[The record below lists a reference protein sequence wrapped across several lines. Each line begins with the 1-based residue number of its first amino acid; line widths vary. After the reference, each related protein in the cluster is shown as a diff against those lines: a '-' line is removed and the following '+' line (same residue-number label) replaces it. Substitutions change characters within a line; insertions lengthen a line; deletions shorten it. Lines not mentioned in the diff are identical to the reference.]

1 MSSRFTSS
9 SIERYNDFSRLN
21 PAIVGW
27 HVHVKV
33 LRRFHTDDYI
43 SKGGLGLLLVD
54 DKGNQIEALICS
66 PLTSHYSTFIEEDEF
81 YTIMN
86 FRVVENS
93 GFTKLTRSDFKIMF
107 YDGTIVKEASSFSQD
122 DYTVATPFGAI
133 FNGYHD
139 TSYLITL
146 IGRVV
151 ESSDLTN
158 VTDEPSVIG
167 GYRYSF
173 TIEDQEKKTL
183 KCCAYGG
190 VAIECHDRFRNVI
203 GSMESF
209 RCHGWPFDVMTYN
222 RNMFTISSLNPLIHE
237 WSTCVKILHVW
248 HELEDVSN
256 ALNLIL
262 MDNQGTKIRA
272 VIRESLV
279 TRFSPLLIEGLWM
292 ILRKFSL
299 IPDVDLVRTTPHRFK
314 IQFSPDT
321 CVEYLNYLACDYDY
335 FNFARFRD
343 IRTGISNP
351 YICVDLVG
359 KVDNVN
365 DIQLVQMGSGCD
377 DGVLSQFLDVTSDSS
392 CLPDVEENVKE
403 YLDDVSAAVDL
414 SSVLHVEASAAVLSL
429 DEFKDVLS
437 DLGAL
442 SVDKDYVLAVLY
454 LESRTQLKSLY
465 LRYLL
470 SRYLQEAKSLDPL
483 MQAKKNYAD
492 LRIKYFGDGRF
503 VAAGMKPYPSDGL
516 ECDEILMN
524 TNEDT
529 LECIND
535 IVISS
540 WRLCP
545 AYLRL
550 RFVESLILYKSI
562 NVHTVWDACY
572 RVLSGD
578 VLAEQ
583 KIARNNP
590 GLELSDVQLEWYGFR
605 VMRKVMGDLG
615 FHHAGFE
622 GVRLGI
628 VRRLLTYKCD
638 DMSM

>member
-1 MSSRFTSS
+1 M
-9 SIERYNDFSRLN
+9 
-21 PAIVGW
+21 
-27 HVHVKV
+27 K
-33 LRRFHTDDYI
+33 
-43 SKGGLGLLLVD
+43 
-54 DKGNQIEALICS
+54 
-66 PLTSHYSTFIEEDEF
+66 
-81 YTIMN
+81 YT
-86 FRVVENS
+86 
-93 GFTKLTRSDFKIMF
+93 
-107 YDGTIVKEASSFSQD
+107 
-122 DYTVATPFGAI
+122 
-133 FNGYHD
+133 
-139 TSYLITL
+139 
-146 IGRVV
+146 
-151 ESSDLTN
+151 
-158 VTDEPSVIG
+158 
-167 GYRYSF
+167 
-173 TIEDQEKKTL
+173 
-183 KCCAYGG
+183 
-190 VAIECHDRFRNVI
+190 
-203 GSMESF
+203 
-209 RCHGWPFDVMTYN
+209 
-222 RNMFTISSLNPLIHE
+222 
-237 WSTCVKILHVW
+237 
-248 HELEDVSN
+248 
-256 ALNLIL
+256 
-262 MDNQGTKIRA
+262 
-272 VIRESLV
+272 
-279 TRFSPLLIEGLWM
+279 
-292 ILRKFSL
+292 
-299 IPDVDLVRTTPHRFK
+299 
-314 IQFSPDT
+314 
-321 CVEYLNYLACDYDY
+321 
-335 FNFARFRD
+335 
-343 IRTGISNP
+343 
-351 YICVDLVG
+351 
-359 KVDNVN
+359 
-365 DIQLVQMGSGCD
+365 GSGCG

-414 SSVLHVEASAAVLSL
+414 SSVLHVEASAAVLSF

-442 SVDKDYVLAVLY
+442 SADKDYVLAVLY
-454 LESRTQLKSLY
+454 L
-465 LRYLL
+465 
-470 SRYLQEAKSLDPL
+470 
-483 MQAKKNYAD
+483 
-492 LRIKYFGDGRF
+492 RF

-545 AYLRL
+545 VYLRL
-550 RFVESLILYKSI
+550 RFAESLILYKSI

>member
-1 MSSRFTSS
+1 
-9 SIERYNDFSRLN
+9 
-21 PAIVGW
+21 
-27 HVHVKV
+27 
-33 LRRFHTDDYI
+33 
-43 SKGGLGLLLVD
+43 
-54 DKGNQIEALICS
+54 
-66 PLTSHYSTFIEEDEF
+66 
-81 YTIMN
+81 
-86 FRVVENS
+86 
-93 GFTKLTRSDFKIMF
+93 
-107 YDGTIVKEASSFSQD
+107 
-122 DYTVATPFGAI
+122 
-133 FNGYHD
+133 
-139 TSYLITL
+139 
-146 IGRVV
+146 
-151 ESSDLTN
+151 
-158 VTDEPSVIG
+158 
-167 GYRYSF
+167 
-173 TIEDQEKKTL
+173 
-183 KCCAYGG
+183 
-190 VAIECHDRFRNVI
+190 
-203 GSMESF
+203 MESF

-365 DIQLVQMGSGCD
+365 DIQLVQMVGSSKDISVGSGCD

-454 LESRTQLKSLY
+454 L
-465 LRYLL
+465 
-470 SRYLQEAKSLDPL
+470 
-483 MQAKKNYAD
+483 
-492 LRIKYFGDGRF
+492 RF

>member
-122 DYTVATPFGAI
+122 DYIVATPFGAI

-146 IGRVV
+146 IGRIV
-151 ESSDLTN
+151 EASDLTN

-173 TIEDQEKKTL
+173 TIEDQEYDFFHRWKKTL
-183 KCCAYGG
+183 KCCAYGE

-203 GSMESF
+203 GT
-209 RCHGWPFDVMTYN
+209 DV
-222 RNMFTISSLNPLIHE
+222 
-237 WSTCVKILHVW
+237 TCVLRWWKVYQLLDGWRHVRIYS
-248 HELEDVSN
+248 HS
-256 ALNLIL
+256 
-262 MDNQGTKIRA
+262 
-272 VIRESLV
+272 
-279 TRFSPLLIEGLWM
+279 
-292 ILRKFSL
+292 RKF
-299 IPDVDLVRTTPHRFK
+299 VRTTPHRFK

-321 CVEYLNYLACDYDY
+321 CVEYLNYIACDYDY
-335 FNFARFRD
+335 FSFARFRD

-359 KVDNVN
+359 RVDNVN
-365 DIQLVQMGSGCD
+365 DIQLVQMVGSSKDISVVYFDLIDTKHTRLSIRLTGETAVRFHRQWKVNTDDVVGSGCG
-377 DGVLSQFLDVTSDSS
+377 DGVLSQFLDVTSDPS

-403 YLDDVSAAVDL
+403 YLDDVSDAVDL
-414 SSVLHVEASAAVLSL
+414 SSVLHVEASAAVLSF

-442 SVDKDYVLAVLY
+442 SADKDYVLAVLY
-454 LESRTQLKSLY
+454 L
-465 LRYLL
+465 
-470 SRYLQEAKSLDPL
+470 
-483 MQAKKNYAD
+483 
-492 LRIKYFGDGRF
+492 RF

-550 RFVESLILYKSI
+550 RFAESLILYTSI
-562 NVHTVWDACY
+562 NVQTVWNACY

-583 KIARNNP
+583 KIAR
-590 GLELSDVQLEWYGFR
+590 LELSDVQLEWYGFR

>member
-1 MSSRFTSS
+1 M
-9 SIERYNDFSRLN
+9 YD
-21 PAIVGW
+21 
-27 HVHVKV
+27 
-33 LRRFHTDDYI
+33 
-43 SKGGLGLLLVD
+43 
-54 DKGNQIEALICS
+54 
-66 PLTSHYSTFIEEDEF
+66 ST
-81 YTIMN
+81 
-86 FRVVENS
+86 
-93 GFTKLTRSDFKIMF
+93 
-107 YDGTIVKEASSFSQD
+107 
-122 DYTVATPFGAI
+122 
-133 FNGYHD
+133 
-139 TSYLITL
+139 TL
-146 IGRVV
+146 
-151 ESSDLTN
+151 
-158 VTDEPSVIG
+158 
-167 GYRYSF
+167 
-173 TIEDQEKKTL
+173 
-183 KCCAYGG
+183 
-190 VAIECHDRFRNVI
+190 
-203 GSMESF
+203 
-209 RCHGWPFDVMTYN
+209 
-222 RNMFTISSLNPLIHE
+222 SL
-237 WSTCVKILHVW
+237 
-248 HELEDVSN
+248 SN
-256 ALNLIL
+256 AIL
-262 MDNQGTKIRA
+262 
-272 VIRESLV
+272 
-279 TRFSPLLIEGLWM
+279 F
-292 ILRKFSL
+292 
-299 IPDVDLVRTTPHRFK
+299 
-314 IQFSPDT
+314 
-321 CVEYLNYLACDYDY
+321 
-335 FNFARFRD
+335 
-343 IRTGISNP
+343 
-351 YICVDLVG
+351 
-359 KVDNVN
+359 VN
-365 DIQLVQMGSGCD
+365 
-377 DGVLSQFLDVTSDSS
+377 
-392 CLPDVEENVKE
+392 NK
-403 YLDDVSAAVDL
+403 
-414 SSVLHVEASAAVLSL
+414 
-429 DEFKDVLS
+429 FKDVLS

-442 SVDKDYVLAVLY
+442 SADKDYVLAVLY

-483 MQAKKNYAD
+483 MQTKKNYAD
-492 LRIKYFGDGRF
+492 LRMKYFGDGRF

-550 RFVESLILYKSI
+550 RFAESLILYKSI

>member
-107 YDGTIVKEASSFSQD
+107 YDGTIVKEADMSSRF
-122 DYTVATPFGAI
+122 
-133 FNGYHD
+133 
-139 TSYLITL
+139 TS
-146 IGRVV
+146 
-151 ESSDLTN
+151 SS
-158 VTDEPSVIG
+158 
-167 GYRYSF
+167 
-173 TIEDQEKKTL
+173 IEQICSL
-183 KCCAYGG
+183 
-190 VAIECHDRFRNVI
+190 
-203 GSMESF
+203 
-209 RCHGWPFDVMTYN
+209 
-222 RNMFTISSLNPLIHE
+222 SSLNPLIHE

-248 HELEDVSN
+248 HELDDVSN

-292 ILRKFSL
+292 ILRKVSL
-299 IPDVDLVRTTPHRFK
+299 ISDVDLVRTTPHRFK

-365 DIQLVQMGSGCD
+365 DIQLVQMVGSSKDISVVYFDLIDTEHTRLSIRLTGETAVRFHRQWKVNTDDVVICIIRFAKIVATSNRMWHCTNIGCSKIMVD
-377 DGVLSQFLDVTSDSS
+377 APLPGV
-392 CLPDVEENVKE
+392 VELKEWWADYCRSPRTGVKE
-403 YLDDVSAAVDL
+403 AR
-414 SSVLHVEASAAVLSL
+414 
-429 DEFKDVLS
+429 
-437 DLGAL
+437 
-442 SVDKDYVLAVLY
+442 LA
-454 LESRTQLKSLY
+454 
-465 LRYLL
+465 
-470 SRYLQEAKSLDPL
+470 
-483 MQAKKNYAD
+483 
-492 LRIKYFGDGRF
+492 
-503 VAAGMKPYPSDGL
+503 
-516 ECDEILMN
+516 
-524 TNEDT
+524 
-529 LECIND
+529 
-535 IVISS
+535 
-540 WRLCP
+540 
-545 AYLRL
+545 
-550 RFVESLILYKSI
+550 
-562 NVHTVWDACY
+562 
-572 RVLSGD
+572 
-578 VLAEQ
+578 
-583 KIARNNP
+583 
-590 GLELSDVQLEWYGFR
+590 
-605 VMRKVMGDLG
+605 
-615 FHHAGFE
+615 
-622 GVRLGI
+622 
-628 VRRLLTYKCD
+628 
-638 DMSM
+638 

>member
-122 DYTVATPFGAI
+122 DYIVATPFGAI

-190 VAIECHDRFRNVI
+190 VAIECHDRFKNVI
-203 GSMESF
+203 GT
-209 RCHGWPFDVMTYN
+209 DV
-222 RNMFTISSLNPLIHE
+222 
-237 WSTCVKILHVW
+237 TCVLRWWKVYQLLDGWRHVRIYSHPPYSNILVQS
-248 HELEDVSN
+248 D
-256 ALNLIL
+256 A
-262 MDNQGTKIRA
+262 DNGTKIRA

-279 TRFSPLLIEGLWM
+279 TRFSPLLIEGLWI

-314 IQFSPDT
+314 IKFSSDT

-365 DIQLVQMGSGCD
+365 DIQLVQMVGSSKDIFVVYFDLIDTEHTRLSIRLTGETAVRFHRQWKVNTDDVVICIIRFAKIVATSNRMWHCTNIGCSKIMVD
-377 DGVLSQFLDVTSDSS
+377 APLPGV
-392 CLPDVEENVKE
+392 VELKEWWADYCGSPRTGVKE
-403 YLDDVSAAVDL
+403 AR
-414 SSVLHVEASAAVLSL
+414 
-429 DEFKDVLS
+429 
-437 DLGAL
+437 
-442 SVDKDYVLAVLY
+442 LA
-454 LESRTQLKSLY
+454 
-465 LRYLL
+465 
-470 SRYLQEAKSLDPL
+470 
-483 MQAKKNYAD
+483 
-492 LRIKYFGDGRF
+492 
-503 VAAGMKPYPSDGL
+503 
-516 ECDEILMN
+516 
-524 TNEDT
+524 
-529 LECIND
+529 
-535 IVISS
+535 
-540 WRLCP
+540 
-545 AYLRL
+545 
-550 RFVESLILYKSI
+550 
-562 NVHTVWDACY
+562 
-572 RVLSGD
+572 
-578 VLAEQ
+578 
-583 KIARNNP
+583 
-590 GLELSDVQLEWYGFR
+590 
-605 VMRKVMGDLG
+605 
-615 FHHAGFE
+615 
-622 GVRLGI
+622 
-628 VRRLLTYKCD
+628 
-638 DMSM
+638 

>member
-1 MSSRFTSS
+1 
-9 SIERYNDFSRLN
+9 
-21 PAIVGW
+21 
-27 HVHVKV
+27 
-33 LRRFHTDDYI
+33 
-43 SKGGLGLLLVD
+43 
-54 DKGNQIEALICS
+54 
-66 PLTSHYSTFIEEDEF
+66 
-81 YTIMN
+81 
-86 FRVVENS
+86 
-93 GFTKLTRSDFKIMF
+93 
-107 YDGTIVKEASSFSQD
+107 
-122 DYTVATPFGAI
+122 
-133 FNGYHD
+133 
-139 TSYLITL
+139 
-146 IGRVV
+146 
-151 ESSDLTN
+151 
-158 VTDEPSVIG
+158 
-167 GYRYSF
+167 
-173 TIEDQEKKTL
+173 
-183 KCCAYGG
+183 
-190 VAIECHDRFRNVI
+190 
-203 GSMESF
+203 MESF

-248 HELEDVSN
+248 HELDDVSN

-321 CVEYLNYLACDYDY
+321 CVDYLNYLACDYDF

-343 IRTGISNP
+343 IRT
-351 YICVDLVG
+351 DLVG

-365 DIQLVQMGSGCD
+365 DIQLVQMVGSSKDISVGSGYG

-392 CLPDVEENVKE
+392 CISDVEENVKE

-429 DEFKDVLS
+429 DEKFKDVLS

-442 SVDKDYVLAVLY
+442 SADKDYVLAVLY
-454 LESRTQLKSLY
+454 L
-465 LRYLL
+465 
-470 SRYLQEAKSLDPL
+470 
-483 MQAKKNYAD
+483 
-492 LRIKYFGDGRF
+492 RF

-562 NVHTVWDACY
+562 NVHTVWDTCY

>member
-1 MSSRFTSS
+1 
-9 SIERYNDFSRLN
+9 
-21 PAIVGW
+21 
-27 HVHVKV
+27 
-33 LRRFHTDDYI
+33 
-43 SKGGLGLLLVD
+43 
-54 DKGNQIEALICS
+54 
-66 PLTSHYSTFIEEDEF
+66 
-81 YTIMN
+81 
-86 FRVVENS
+86 
-93 GFTKLTRSDFKIMF
+93 
-107 YDGTIVKEASSFSQD
+107 
-122 DYTVATPFGAI
+122 
-133 FNGYHD
+133 
-139 TSYLITL
+139 
-146 IGRVV
+146 
-151 ESSDLTN
+151 
-158 VTDEPSVIG
+158 
-167 GYRYSF
+167 
-173 TIEDQEKKTL
+173 
-183 KCCAYGG
+183 
-190 VAIECHDRFRNVI
+190 
-203 GSMESF
+203 MESF

-248 HELEDVSN
+248 HELDDVSN

-343 IRTGISNP
+343 IRMGISNP

-365 DIQLVQMGSGCD
+365 DIQLVQMVGSSKDIFVVYFDLIDTEHTRLSIRLTGETAVRFHRQWKVNTDDVVICNIRFAKIVATSNRMWHCTNIGCSKIMVDAPLPGVVELKEWWADYCGSPRTGGSGCG

-414 SSVLHVEASAAVLSL
+414 SSVLHVEASAAVLSF

-442 SVDKDYVLAVLY
+442 SADKDYVLAVLY

-483 MQAKKNYAD
+483 MQTKKNYAD
-492 LRIKYFGDGRF
+492 LRMKYFGDGRF

-550 RFVESLILYKSI
+550 RFAESLILYKSI

>member
-1 MSSRFTSS
+1 M
-9 SIERYNDFSRLN
+9 
-21 PAIVGW
+21 
-27 HVHVKV
+27 K
-33 LRRFHTDDYI
+33 
-43 SKGGLGLLLVD
+43 
-54 DKGNQIEALICS
+54 
-66 PLTSHYSTFIEEDEF
+66 
-81 YTIMN
+81 YT
-86 FRVVENS
+86 
-93 GFTKLTRSDFKIMF
+93 
-107 YDGTIVKEASSFSQD
+107 
-122 DYTVATPFGAI
+122 
-133 FNGYHD
+133 
-139 TSYLITL
+139 
-146 IGRVV
+146 
-151 ESSDLTN
+151 
-158 VTDEPSVIG
+158 
-167 GYRYSF
+167 
-173 TIEDQEKKTL
+173 
-183 KCCAYGG
+183 
-190 VAIECHDRFRNVI
+190 
-203 GSMESF
+203 
-209 RCHGWPFDVMTYN
+209 
-222 RNMFTISSLNPLIHE
+222 
-237 WSTCVKILHVW
+237 
-248 HELEDVSN
+248 
-256 ALNLIL
+256 
-262 MDNQGTKIRA
+262 
-272 VIRESLV
+272 
-279 TRFSPLLIEGLWM
+279 
-292 ILRKFSL
+292 
-299 IPDVDLVRTTPHRFK
+299 
-314 IQFSPDT
+314 
-321 CVEYLNYLACDYDY
+321 
-335 FNFARFRD
+335 
-343 IRTGISNP
+343 
-351 YICVDLVG
+351 
-359 KVDNVN
+359 
-365 DIQLVQMGSGCD
+365 GSGCG

-414 SSVLHVEASAAVLSL
+414 SSVLHVEASAAVLSF

-442 SVDKDYVLAVLY
+442 SADKDYVLAVLY

-470 SRYLQEAKSLDPL
+470 SRYLQ
-483 MQAKKNYAD
+483 NYAD
-492 LRIKYFGDGRF
+492 LRMKYFGDGRF

-545 AYLRL
+545 VYLRL
-550 RFVESLILYKSI
+550 RFAESLILYKSI